1 VDFAAVNGG
10 LKMKKSISAILSV
23 LLVLALALTLFSCGK
38 TGDTDE
44 TTGDG
49 DMQTTEEVMTEY
61 DVTKDAFEL
70 SLYTDS
76 SSASYRALGDPVQI
90 FKTGSAIY
98 PNDRIRFV
106 SNVDGVIVTLV
117 KLKYNEADNEMES
130 DGILFSVKVKKGEVY
145 EFDGSLAETVP
156 TAAIEAEKG
165 GMAARKVLTYD
176 GRDGKTDYVLKSEPL
191 LFDEAVG

>member
-1 VDFAAVNGG
+1 
-10 LKMKKSISAILSV
+10 MKKSISAILSV
-23 LLVLALALTLFSCGK
+23 LLVLVLALTLFACGK
-38 TGDTDE
+38 TGNTDE

-49 DMQTTEEVMTEY
+49 DMLTTEEVMTEY

-130 DGILFSVKVKKGEVY
+130 DGILFSVKVKKG
-145 EFDGSLAETVP
+145 
-156 TAAIEAEKG
+156 

>member
-1 VDFAAVNGG
+1 
-10 LKMKKSISAILSV
+10 MKKSISAILSV

-49 DMQTTEEVMTEY
+49 DMQTTEKVMTEY

>member
-1 VDFAAVNGG
+1 
-10 LKMKKSISAILSV
+10 MKKSISAILSV
-23 LLVLALALTLFSCGK
+23 LLVLALALTLFACGK
-38 TGDTDE
+38 MGNTDE

-130 DGILFSVKVKKGEVY
+130 DLC
-145 EFDGSLAETVP
+145 
-156 TAAIEAEKG
+156 
-165 GMAARKVLTYD
+165 
-176 GRDGKTDYVLKSEPL
+176 
-191 LFDEAVG
+191 

>member
-1 VDFAAVNGG
+1 
-10 LKMKKSISAILSV
+10 MKKSISAILSV
-23 LLVLALALTLFSCGK
+23 LLVLALALTLFACGK

-106 SNVDGVIVTLV
+106 S
-117 KLKYNEADNEMES
+117 
-130 DGILFSVKVKKGEVY
+130 VKVKKGEVY

>member
-1 VDFAAVNGG
+1 
-10 LKMKKSISAILSV
+10 MKKSISAILSV
-23 LLVLALALTLFSCGK
+23 LLVLVLALTLFACGK
-38 TGDTDE
+38 TGNTDE

-117 KLKYNEADNEMES
+117 KLKYNEADNSKLISYES
-130 DGILFSVKVKKGEVY
+130 
-145 EFDGSLAETVP
+145 
-156 TAAIEAEKG
+156 
-165 GMAARKVLTYD
+165 
-176 GRDGKTDYVLKSEPL
+176 LKNEL
-191 LFDEAVG
+191 

>member
-1 VDFAAVNGG
+1 
-10 LKMKKSISAILSV
+10 MKKSISAILSV
-23 LLVLALALTLFSCGK
+23 LLVLVLALTLFACGK
-38 TGDTDE
+38 TGNTDE

-49 DMQTTEEVMTEY
+49 DVQTTEEVMTEY

-145 EFDGSLAETVP
+145 EFDGSLAETAP

>member
-1 VDFAAVNGG
+1 
-10 LKMKKSISAILSV
+10 MKKSISAILSV

-145 EFDGSLAETVP
+145 EFDGSLAETV
-156 TAAIEAEKG
+156 
-165 GMAARKVLTYD
+165 R
-176 GRDGKTDYVLKSEPL
+176 RHRS
-191 LFDEAVG
+191 